1 MGALQV
7 TVVTAEREVFSGEAD
22 VVIVPGAEGELAIL
36 PSHTPLVTVMNPGE
50 LWIQD
55 GDKEDALALSG
66 GFMEV
71 RNNQISILADTAE
84 RPKRSTRPAPKPP
97 AKGRNSLYANVRPI
111 LTPQR
116 SPPQS
121 ASPRSGLRS
130 PGAVAGAAGNLEGIS
145 GAARNRWRPSALW
158 RSCC

>member
-36 PSHTPLVTVMNPGE
+36 PSHTPLVTMMDPGE

-55 GDKEDALALSG
+55 GDQEDALALSG

-84 RPKRSTRPAPKPP
+84 RAEEIDEARA
-97 AKGRNSLYANVRPI
+97 
-111 LTPQR
+111 
-116 SPPQS
+116 
-121 ASPRSGLRS
+121 
-130 PGAVAGAAGNLEGIS
+130 E
-145 GAARNRWRPSALW
+145 AARERAQVALRERPPDIDPATFAAAL
-158 RSCC
+158 RQSQVRLKVAKRRRRRGRQSRAD

>member
-22 VVIVPGAEGELAIL
+22 VVIVPGADGELAIL
-36 PSHTPLVTVMNPGE
+36 PSHTPLVTMMDPGE

-55 GDKEDALALSG
+55 GDQEEALALSG

-84 RPKRSTRPAPKPP
+84 RAEEIDEARA
-97 AKGRNSLYANVRPI
+97 
-111 LTPQR
+111 
-116 SPPQS
+116 
-121 ASPRSGLRS
+121 
-130 PGAVAGAAGNLEGIS
+130 E
-145 GAARNRWRPSALW
+145 AARERAQVALRERPPDIDPATFAAAL
-158 RSCC
+158 RQSQVRLKVARRRRRRGRQSRAD